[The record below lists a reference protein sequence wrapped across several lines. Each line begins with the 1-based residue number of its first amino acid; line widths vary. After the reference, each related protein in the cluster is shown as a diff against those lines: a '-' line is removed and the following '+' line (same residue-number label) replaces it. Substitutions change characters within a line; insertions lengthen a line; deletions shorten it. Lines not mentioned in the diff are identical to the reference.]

1 MSIPYHG
8 WVPSAT
14 GRGTGVLGPRP
25 HVFLAQNQTLGA
37 PSGTLVPTDIAATMQ
52 TMSLQQP
59 DDNWYMDTGASSH
72 MTSNAG
78 TLSSYFNLSTNNK
91 VIVGN
96 GTEIPILGCRVKQLQ
111 PPLPPLLLN
120 NVLHA
125 PHIIKNLVSV
135 RKFTSD
141 NNVSVDFDRFGF
153 IIKDMQTGKPLMRRN
168 SLGEL
173 YPLLPTHQTQTSA
186 PQALTTVSAS
196 TWHNRL
202 GHPGPAIVSVLR
214 NNNFISCRSVSTKFC
229 HSC

>member
-1 MSIPYHG
+1 
-8 WVPSAT
+8 
-14 GRGTGVLGPRP
+14 
-25 HVFLAQNQTLGA
+25 
-37 PSGTLVPTDIAATMQ
+37 
-52 TMSLQQP
+52 
-59 DDNWYMDTGASSH
+59 MDTGASSH
-72 MTSNAG
+72 MTLNAG

-91 VIVGN
+91 VIVAN
-96 GTEIPILGCRVKQLQ
+96 GTEIPILGYGVKQLQ

-141 NNVSVDFDRFGF
+141 NNVSVEFDRFGF

-173 YPLLPTHQTQTSA
+173 YPLLPMHQTEAVA

-202 GHPGPAIVSVLR
+202 GHPGPTIFSVLR
-214 NNNFISCRSVSTKFC
+214 NNNFISCRSVSNKFC
-229 HSC
+229 HSCQLGKHKKSTIFFIYFFYMLSI